1 MKPASRILI
10 IAYSVYIVFP
20 VNLWCW
26 FVVTDICWR
35 HLTRGRQ
42 DRLTQLNRMRVL
54 TLWSQPHSIN
64 LVSVGLHSA

>member
-26 FVVTDICWR
+26 YVVTDICLR

-54 TLWSQPHSIN
+54 TL
-64 LVSVGLHSA
+64 